1 MGGRGHTSPCGWSV
15 TGVGSTLVHYSF
27 VSTLLVGVMMMRHCW
42 LVYDNYCWHA
52 DKTIIDPMSCCKRL
66 GRKPPKSMPCSLRGH
81 RTGQC
86 YLAESDHVISSSLR
100 RHTIH
105 SLGTQTRHATSL
117 QQPFNLIHC
126 HPQRRGEERGERRER
141 VREPFLNFYT
151 NASLPKPKPS
161 SFMVDGTLSLMSL
174 MNLIIIT

>member
-15 TGVGSTLVHYSF
+15 TGVGRTLVHYSF
-27 VSTLLVGVMMMRHCW
+27 VSTLLVGVMMIRHCW

-81 RTGQC
+81 RTGQDGVLSRRVGLC
-86 YLAESDHVISSSLR
+86 YLLLTT

-105 SLGTQTRHATSL
+105 SLLGPQTRHARYKSPTTFQPYSL
-117 QQPFNLIHC
+117 SPAK
-126 HPQRRGEERGERRER
+126 ERRER
-141 VREPFLNFYT
+141 REGGERGLGSRF
-151 NASLPKPKPS
+151 
-161 SFMVDGTLSLMSL
+161 
-174 MNLIIIT
+174 